1 VSAEPAS
8 PPAAAEPP
16 LLEVSDLVVEYPI
29 RDGVLRG
36 GVHVL
41 SRAVDGVSLTVNAGE
56 TLGIVGQSG
65 CGKTTLARCLVGLE
79 RPTEGAVR
87 FRGQDLTSHSRKQL
101 RAMRREV
108 QMVFQDPHASL
119 NPRKRIGQ
127 IIGAPLR
134 RLGASKAETAERVS
148 ELIRQ
153 VGLDP
158 SHLDRYPH
166 EFSGGQRQRIG
177 IARALAVSPRLIVLD
192 EPVSALDVSVQA
204 QIVNLLD
211 DLQEQLGVSYVFVG
225 HDLGIV
231 RHVSH
236 RIAVM
241 HRGKVVELGDAD
253 EVCSR
258 PQHEYTRELLAA
270 IPEPDP
276 SRRPKLP
283 A

>member
-1 VSAEPAS
+1 MSARPAA
-8 PPAAAEPP
+8 PPAAAEP
-16 LLEVSDLVVEYPI
+16 LLEVRDLAVEFPI

-36 GVHVL
+36 GVPVL
-41 SRAVDGVSLTVNAGE
+41 SRAVDGVSLAVTEGE

-79 RPTEGAVR
+79 HPTEGTVR
-87 FRGQDLTSHSRKQL
+87 FRGLDLTSHNRGQL
-101 RAMRREV
+101 RAMRRQV
-108 QMVFQDPHASL
+108 QMVFQDPHSSL
-119 NPRKRIGQ
+119 NPRKRIEQ
-127 IIGAPLR
+127 IVGAPLR
-134 RLGASKAETAERVS
+134 RLGTSRAETAERVR
-148 ELIRQ
+148 ELIHQ

-177 IARALAVSPRLIVLD
+177 IARALAVQPRLIVLD

-231 RHVSH
+231 RHISH

-241 HRGKVVELGDAD
+241 HRGKIVELGDAD
-253 EVCSR
+253 EVCTR
-258 PQHEYTRELLAA
+258 PQHEYTRTLLAA
-270 IPEPDP
+270 IPQPDP
-276 SRRPKLP
+276 TRRRKLP